1 MKLKRTF
8 FCIAASALAVSYPA
22 PAQLTGTVE
31 QAARGNIRISS
42 GGLQFSSTDQ
52 FRGSAATG
60 QATATPLALSLQDAI
75 DRGLKTNLG
84 LLVRGSLSSAARA
97 DRLRALSALLPNV
110 NAGYTQTEAQIDLAV
125 YGFRLSGVPTVVGPF
140 HYADLRA
147 SAASYV
153 FDWPSFKTL
162 KAEAENARA
171 AELSLEDGRDL
182 VVQSVAS
189 GYFAVLADTGRVD
202 STRTQAE
209 TAETLYNIA
218 RDRHQA
224 GVSAAIDELRAQV
237 ELKAQQ
243 QRLVAAENAMA
254 QDKLVLGRV
263 IGLPSGQSFN
273 LTDSAPYLPLDN
285 LNAEE
290 LTRKAYGSRADYRSA
305 EAQVRAAEIARQA
318 ADAERYPTAYV
329 TANYGVI
336 GPTLNSSHGTFTV
349 TGSININIFDG
360 GRIRA
365 DQQAT
370 SAEIERRRNELSD
383 LRGKIDF
390 EVRSALLELST
401 AAELV
406 ALARSNLDL
415 ANQTLAQARDRF
427 SAGVADTIEVVQAQE
442 ALAGAS
448 QDDING
454 LYAHNLAKVSLAR
467 AVGGVEASL
476 RQYLGGR

>member
-1 MKLKRTF
+1 
-8 FCIAASALAVSYPA
+8 
-22 PAQLTGTVE
+22 
-31 QAARGNIRISS
+31 
-42 GGLQFSSTDQ
+42 
-52 FRGSAATG
+52 
-60 QATATPLALSLQDAI
+60 
-75 DRGLKTNLG
+75 
-84 LLVRGSLSSAARA
+84 
-97 DRLRALSALLPNV
+97 LSALLPNV

-171 AELSLEDGRDL
+171 AELSLKDGRDL

-360 GRIRA
+360 GRTRA

-390 EVRSALLELST
+390 EVRSALLDLST
-401 AAELV
+401 AAEQV